1 MAETRVRRGAGRWP
15 SLLLWGTVIVVGAL
29 YLASVEHHRREAQDQ
44 DRAAAAAVE
53 PLVPAVPGPV
63 WAPDT
68 PPVSAPALASEAV
81 EPSQVAAGP
90 APGGRVSD
98 LTPVPVPEAQGTV
111 TLGPSASFPP
121 ANPGTESAPPAAAPP
136 MAEPQAVPAATPDAP
151 VTPAEARA
159 FAEAVTE
166 GPPAVPGAPPADAL
180 AVEPAP
186 EGAAG
191 DAGATAAAGPAPRPQ
206 APTGPS
212 LAAERARILAEYEAM
227 QRAAQQETR
236 LPWFGRGMAPRGY
249 GVPP

>member
-15 SLLLWGTVIVVGAL
+15 SLALWGTVIVVGAL

-53 PLVPAVPGPV
+53 PLVPAVP
-63 WAPDT
+63 A
-68 PPVSAPALASEAV
+68 PVSAQVSATGAV
-81 EPSQVAAGP
+81 APSQVAGSSVPDLAPGPSTDAQGP
-90 APGGRVSD
+90 A
-98 LTPVPVPEAQGTV
+98 
-111 TLGPSASFPP
+111 TLGPSASAP
-121 ANPGTESAPPAAAPP
+121 APNPGTESAPPATAPP
-136 MAEPQAVPAATPDAP
+136 MAEPQTVPAAPPDAP

-166 GPPAVPGAPPADAL
+166 GHPVVPGATPPDAL
-180 AVEPAP
+180 GAGPARDV
-186 EGAAG
+186 AAG
-191 DAGATAAAGPAPRPQ
+191 DAGASAAVGPAQRPQ
-206 APTGPS
+206 ALTGSS